1 MEPLAQA
8 LWFLKLLSLSFDS
21 AEKRIIMRASKKEYE
36 TVAKYCGSYA
46 PNSSCGLK
54 NSSCGDDTSKS
65 CTNCRHFSSNG
76 EYCVL
81 DLYDKIARDHNIE

>member
-1 MEPLAQA
+1 
-8 LWFLKLLSLSFDS
+8 
-21 AEKRIIMRASKKEYE
+21 MRASAKNYE

-54 NSSCGDDTSKS
+54 NSSTGCETEKS

-81 DLYDKIARDHNIE
+81 DLYDKIAKDHNIE